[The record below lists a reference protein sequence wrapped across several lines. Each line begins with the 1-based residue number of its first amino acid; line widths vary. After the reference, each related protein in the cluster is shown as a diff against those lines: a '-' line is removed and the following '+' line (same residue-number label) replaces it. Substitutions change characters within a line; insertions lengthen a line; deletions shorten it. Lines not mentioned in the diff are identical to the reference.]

1 MTTLRMT
8 GTPVLAWLAA
18 LLLFSAGCSDGLR
31 RAAVSGQILVD
42 KDPLQ
47 EGKIDFLPSE
57 PNAGPSTGA
66 IVKDGKYSIPA
77 GEGVIVGKNR
87 VEIRGFRKSGR
98 KIPDVW
104 EKGKMIDEMISAIPA
119 EFNDKTT
126 LTREIQEGNNTLNF
140 DLPGIKK

>member
-1 MTTLRMT
+1 MTTLRT
-8 GTPVLAWLAA
+8 TAPAILVWLGA
-18 LLLFSAGCSDGLR
+18 LLLFGTGCSDGLR

-42 KDPLQ
+42 KEPLQ
-47 EGKIDFLPSE
+47 EGKIDFFPSE

-66 IVKDGKYSIPA
+66 VVKDGKYSIPA
-77 GEGVIVGKNR
+77 GEGAIVGKNR

-98 KIPDVW
+98 KTPDVW
-104 EKGKMIDEMISAIPA
+104 EKGKMIDEMISAVPA

-126 LTREIQEGNNTLNF
+126 LAREIQEGNNTLNF